1 MKITYWIFAF
11 LGAFGV
17 LTSLGCMIGPDFVRP
32 EAPLASSYTQ
42 IDEQKGVQE
51 EICADLTSWWDEFST
66 DPVLSELLW
75 SAAGDLNEPGGNL
88 GLREI
93 AWRIQE
99 SRATIGVTRS
109 ELFPQIEADG
119 SYNLQKLPNISGASE
134 QWDLGTSMAWELD
147 FFGRL
152 RRYTEAAV
160 ADMEVE
166 MELYRDAYII
176 LLSDIAAGYVNA
188 RAYQQQ
194 IDIAKKNIEIRT
206 NTLALT
212 TELQRVGTSSQLDIH
227 QAQGSLES
235 VEAEL
240 PDLEAQYRSTLNRLS
255 VLTGNPPGAV
265 DELFAETRPIPEAP
279 SAILVGI
286 PAELIRRRPDIR
298 AAEQRLIAQNA
309 RIGGAEGDLYPI
321 FSLNGN
327 FGIQAETFSG
337 LWNSDSITAGVT
349 PGFRWN
355 IFNFGRYRSN
365 VRLQEY
371 AFQELAAAYQQTV
384 LSAAEEVDNSLSDY
398 INDKER
404 SGKLDAAVESYRLA
418 LKYSE
423 ERYRNGTSD
432 FQRVLDSQREMLV
445 YELSAVKCKA
455 ETTIDVIE
463 LYRALG
469 GGWRGLSAE

>member
-1 MKITYWIFAF
+1 MRISNRIASVLCALTAF
-11 LGAFGV
+11 VSA
-17 LTSLGCMIGPDFVRP
+17 GCMVGPDFAGV
-32 EAPLASSYTQ
+32 ASPLAPNYTQ
-42 IDEQKGVQE
+42 IDPQRGVQE
-51 EICADLTSWWDEFST
+51 EICADLTVWWDDFSA
-66 DPVLSELLW
+66 DPILSELLW
-75 SAAGDLNEPGGNL
+75 SAAGNSAEPGGNL

-99 SRATIGVTRS
+99 ARATIGVTRS
-109 ELFPQIEADG
+109 ELFPQIQADG
-119 SYNLQKLPNISGASE
+119 SYNLQKLPNISQASE

-176 LLSDIAAGYVNA
+176 LLSDIATNYVNA

-194 IDIAKKNIEIRT
+194 IEIAKKNIEIRK

-212 TELQRVGTSSQLDIH
+212 QELLRVGTSSQLDVH

-240 PDLEAQYRSTLNRLS
+240 PALEAQYRVTLNRLS

-279 SAILVGI
+279 AAVLVGI
-286 PAELIRRRPDIR
+286 PAELLRRRPDIR
-298 AAEQRLIAQNA
+298 AAEQRLVAQNA

-327 FGIQAETFSG
+327 FGLQAETFSG
-337 LWNSDSITAGVT
+337 LWNSDSITAGIT

-355 IFNFGRYRSN
+355 ILNFGRYRSN

-384 LSAAEEVDNSLSDY
+384 LSAAEEVDNSLSNY
-398 INDKER
+398 VNDKDR
-404 SGKLDAAVESYRLA
+404 TAKLEAAVESYRLA

-432 FQRVLDSQREMLV
+432 FQRVLDSQREMLA
-445 YELSAVKCKA
+445 YELSAVKSEA
-455 ETTIDVIE
+455 DTTIDVIE

-469 GGWRGLSAE
+469 GGWQREMSD